1 MRGLLLIACLAA
13 APAVAQDGAPPPA
26 GATQGA
32 VPVAPGTSRG
42 AVPVAPQSD
51 ASGVAGRLNDY
62 PTEARADYV
71 FACMAA
77 NGQGRDVLRRCACS
91 IDEIAAIL
99 PYAEYVEAE
108 TVLSLRLTGGE
119 RMAVFNSAVAAN
131 DMVAAL
137 RRAQAE
143 AEMICF

>member
-1 MRGLLLIACLAA
+1 MRPVATLAACLCLAA
-13 APAVAQDGAPPPA
+13 PA
-26 GATQGA
+26 GAQS
-32 VPVAPGTSRG
+32 VAE
-42 AVPVAPQSD
+42 
-51 ASGVAGRLNDY
+51 RLNDY

-77 NGQGRDVLRRCACS
+77 NGQSRQALRQCACS

-99 PYAEYVEAE
+99 PYEKYVQAE

-119 RMAVFNSAVAAN
+119 RMAVFNSSAAAN
-131 DMVAAL
+131 ALVTDL

-143 AEMICF
+143 AEAVCFF